1 MKAQVALDRT
11 MLNIVVPM
19 AGSGSRF
26 ARAGYTMAK
35 PLIPVLGVP
44 MIRLVIAN
52 LTPQCRHRFIF
63 VCQRAHVRDFNLVP
77 SLATWAPG
85 SAIIQLDGL
94 TEGAACTVL
103 TAKTL
108 IDNDQPLMIAN
119 SDQYVDAS
127 VDAYLQSMV
136 ERDLDGMIMTMQAD
150 DPKWSFAA
158 LDLNGFVTRVAEKE
172 VISSHATVGV
182 YNFRRGADFVR
193 GAEEMISQE
202 LRVNNEFYV
211 APVYN
216 QLIALGA
223 RIGAYDIGTV
233 GRGMYGLGIP
243 SDLEAFMALPL
254 AASVTAPLQ

>member
-1 MKAQVALDRT
+1 
-11 MLNIVVPM
+11 MLNIVIPM

-35 PLIPVLGVP
+35 PLIPILGVP

-63 VCQRAHVRDFNLVP
+63 ICQRAHVRDFDLLP
-77 SLATWAPG
+77 TLARWAPG
-85 SAIIQLDGL
+85 SAVIQLDGV

-119 SDQYVDAS
+119 SDQYIDAS
-127 VDAYLQSMV
+127 IEAYLQSTM

-158 LDLNGFVTRVAEKE
+158 LDRSGFVTRLAEKE

-182 YNFRRGADFVR
+182 YNFRRGSDFVR
-193 GAEEMISQE
+193 GAQQMIAQD

-223 RIGAYDIGTV
+223 RIGVYDIGTV

-243 SDLEAFMALPL
+243 PDLEAFAALPL
-254 AASVTAPLQ
+254 AAAVTAQLR